1 VRAGSTAGGGLRSN
15 GDGAGGGVIGGVD
28 IGGTKIAAAAVAS
41 DGRIISRAECATNA
55 SHGFESGM
63 QRIVGLLQECARAA
77 GGKFKG
83 IGVGTTGPIDPQ
95 TGIFG
100 TVDNLPGWK
109 GFNLKQPL
117 EREFGVPVT
126 IENDADAA
134 ALGEAAWG
142 AGRGKSRFIYVTVS
156 TGIGGGIVFDGELYR
171 GVDQSHPELGHMVV
185 EASGPLCYC
194 GAHGCWE
201 WMAAGPAM
209 VTWVREN
216 APAGA
221 ALPAD
226 LSAKE
231 ICRLAE
237 QGDALARKAVEREGY
252 YLGVGLANLV
262 TMYCPDAIAL
272 GGGVMGSAHLFLDPA
287 REVVRSSCTLVPA
300 EKTEILLARMGGD
313 AGVAGAALAWHNRFE
328 KQKRS

>member
-1 VRAGSTAGGGLRSN
+1 MI
-15 GDGAGGGVIGGVD
+15 GAID
-28 IGGTKIAAAAVAS
+28 IGGTKIAAGAVAP
-41 DGRIISRAECATNA
+41 DGRILYRTECAT
-55 SHGFESGM
+55 SPTQGFDRGLE
-63 QRIVGLLQECARAA
+63 RIIGLLRESEQHA
-77 GGKFKG
+77 GERLKG
-83 IGVGTTGPIDPQ
+83 IGVGSTGPIDPE

-109 GFNLKQPL
+109 GSNLKQPL
-117 EREFGVPVT
+117 EHEFGVPVAV
-126 IENDADAA
+126 ENDADAA

-142 AGRGKSRFIYVTVS
+142 AGRGKRRFIYVTIS
-156 TGIGGGIVFDGELYR
+156 TGIGGGLVFDGELYR

-209 VTWVREN
+209 VTWAREN
-216 APAGA
+216 APAGRQ
-221 ALPAD
+221 LPAD

-237 QGDALARKAVEREGY
+237 QGDELAQKAVEREGY

-272 GGGVMGSAHLFLDPA
+272 GGGVMASAHLFMDRA
-287 REVVRSSCTLVPA
+287 REVVRTSCTLVPA
-300 EKTEILLARMGGD
+300 EKTEILLARMGAD
-313 AGVAGAALAWHNRFE
+313 AGVAGAARAWYNRFG
-328 KQKRS
+328 KQRQS

>member
-1 VRAGSTAGGGLRSN
+1 M
-15 GDGAGGGVIGGVD
+15 IGGVD
-28 IGGTKIAAAAVAS
+28 IGGTKIAAAAVAP
-41 DGRIISRAECATNA
+41 DGRIVSRAECATNA
-55 SHGFESGM
+55 SQGFESGM
-63 QRIVGLLQECARAA
+63 KRIVGLLQECARAG

-95 TGIFG
+95 TGVFG

-109 GFNLKQPL
+109 GSNLKQPL
-117 EREFGVPVT
+117 EGEFGVPVA

-209 VTWVREN
+209 VSWVREN
-216 APAGA
+216 APPGA
-221 ALPAD
+221 DLPAD

-231 ICRLAE
+231 LCRLAE
-237 QGDALARKAVEREGY
+237 QGDALARKAVEREAY

-272 GGGVMGSAHLFLDPA
+272 GGGVMGSAHLFLDRA
-287 REVVRSSCTLVPA
+287 REVVRTSCTLVPA

>member
-1 VRAGSTAGGGLRSN
+1 
-15 GDGAGGGVIGGVD
+15 
-28 IGGTKIAAAAVAS
+28 
-41 DGRIISRAECATNA
+41 
-55 SHGFESGM
+55 
-63 QRIVGLLQECARAA
+63 
-77 GGKFKG
+77 
-83 IGVGTTGPIDPQ
+83 
-95 TGIFG
+95 
-100 TVDNLPGWK
+100 
-109 GFNLKQPL
+109 
-117 EREFGVPVT
+117 
-126 IENDADAA
+126 
-134 ALGEAAWG
+134 
-142 AGRGKSRFIYVTVS
+142 
-156 TGIGGGIVFDGELYR
+156 
-171 GVDQSHPELGHMVV
+171 
-185 EASGPLCYC
+185 
-194 GAHGCWE
+194 
-201 WMAAGPAM
+201 MAAGPAM

>member
-1 VRAGSTAGGGLRSN
+1 
-15 GDGAGGGVIGGVD
+15 VIGAID
-28 IGGTKIAAAAVAS
+28 IGGTKIAAGVVDEA
-41 DGRIISRAECATNA
+41 GRILHRGECLTQAEQ
-55 SHGFESGM
+55 GFERGL
-63 QRIVGLLQECARAA
+63 QRIICLLRESANGA
-77 GGKFKG
+77 GVKLTG
-83 IGVGTTGPIDPQ
+83 IGVGSTGPIDPQ

-117 EREFGVPVT
+117 EREFGVPVA

-134 ALGEAAWG
+134 ALAEAAWG
-142 AGRGKSRFIYVTVS
+142 AGRGKSRFIYVTIS

-171 GVDQSHPELGHMVV
+171 GVDQSHPEIGHMVV

-216 APAGA
+216 APPGT

-231 ICRLAE
+231 ICRRAE
-237 QGDALARKAVEREGY
+237 QGDALARKSVEREAY
-252 YLGVGLANLV
+252 YLGVGLANLI

-272 GGGVMGSAHLFLDPA
+272 GGGVMGSAHLFLEGA
-287 REVVRSSCTLVPA
+287 REVVRTSCTLVPA
-300 EKTEILLARMGGD
+300 EKTEIRLACMGAD
-313 AGVAGAALAWHNRFE
+313 AGVAGAARAWYNRFG
-328 KQKRS
+328 KQKKS

>member
-1 VRAGSTAGGGLRSN
+1 
-15 GDGAGGGVIGGVD
+15 VIGAID
-28 IGGTKIAAAAVAS
+28 IGGTKVAVGVVGP
-41 DGRIISRAECATNA
+41 DGRILYRTECATNPTQ
-55 SHGFESGM
+55 GFECGLE
-63 QRIVGLLQECARAA
+63 RIIGLLRKSAKEA
-77 GGKFKG
+77 GVEFKG
-83 IGVGTTGPIDPQ
+83 IGVGSTGPIDPQ

-109 GFNLKQPL
+109 GSNLKAPL
-117 EREFGVPVT
+117 EREFGLPVAV
-126 IENDADAA
+126 ENDADAA

-171 GVDQSHPELGHMVV
+171 GVDQSHPEIGHMVV

-216 APAGA
+216 APPGTV
-221 ALPAD
+221 LPND

-231 ICRLAE
+231 ICRRAE
-237 QGDALARKAVEREGY
+237 QGDTLARKAVEREGY
-252 YLGVGLANLV
+252 YLGVGLANLI

-272 GGGVMGSAHLFLDPA
+272 GGGVMGSAHLFLDRA
-287 REVVRSSCTLVPA
+287 REIIRTSCTLVPA
-300 EKTEILLARMGGD
+300 EKTEILLARMGAD
-313 AGVAGAALAWHNRFE
+313 AGIAGAARAWYNRFG
-328 KQKRS
+328 KQKTS

>member
-1 VRAGSTAGGGLRSN
+1 MI
-15 GDGAGGGVIGGVD
+15 GAID
-28 IGGTKIAAAAVAS
+28 IGGTKIAAGVVGP
-41 DGRIISRAECATNA
+41 DGHILYRTECATNPTQ
-55 SHGFESGM
+55 GFERGLE
-63 QRIVGLLQECARAA
+63 RIIGLLRESAQAA
-77 GGKFKG
+77 GVKFTG
-83 IGVGTTGPIDPQ
+83 IGVGSTGPIDPQ

-109 GFNLKQPL
+109 GSNLKAPL
-117 EREFGVPVT
+117 EREFGVPVAV
-126 IENDADAA
+126 ENDADAA

-142 AGRGKSRFIYVTVS
+142 AGRGKRRFIYVTVS

-171 GVDQSHPELGHMVV
+171 GVDESHPEIGHMVV

-216 APAGA
+216 APPGTV
-221 ALPAD
+221 LPED

-231 ICRLAE
+231 ICCRAE

-252 YLGVGLANLV
+252 YLGVGLANLI

-272 GGGVMGSAHLFLDPA
+272 GGGVMGSAHLFLDRA
-287 REVVRSSCTLVPA
+287 REIIRTSCTLVPA
-300 EKTEILLARMGGD
+300 EKTEILLARMGAD
-313 AGVAGAALAWHNRFE
+313 AGIAGAARAWYNRFG
-328 KQKRS
+328 KQKAS

>member
-1 VRAGSTAGGGLRSN
+1 M
-15 GDGAGGGVIGGVD
+15 IGGVD
-28 IGGTKIAAAAVAS
+28 IGGTKIAAAAVAP
-41 DGRIISRAECATNA
+41 DGRIVSRAECATNA
-55 SHGFESGM
+55 SQGFESGM
-63 QRIVGLLQECARAA
+63 KRIVGLLQECARAG

-95 TGIFG
+95 TGVFG

-109 GFNLKQPL
+109 GSNLKQPL
-117 EREFGVPVT
+117 EGEFGVPVA

-209 VTWVREN
+209 VSWVREN
-216 APAGA
+216 APPGA
-221 ALPAD
+221 VLPAD

-237 QGDALARKAVEREGY
+237 QGDALARKAVEREAY

-272 GGGVMGSAHLFLDPA
+272 GGGVMGSAHLFLDRA
-287 REVVRSSCTLVPA
+287 REVVRTSCTLVPA

>member
-1 VRAGSTAGGGLRSN
+1 
-15 GDGAGGGVIGGVD
+15 VIGAID
-28 IGGTKIAAAAVAS
+28 IGGTKIAAGAVAP
-41 DGRIISRAECATNA
+41 DGRILSRAECATNA
-55 SHGFESGM
+55 AQGFEHGL
-63 QRIVGLLQECARAA
+63 QRIIGLLRDCARAA
-77 GGKFKG
+77 GTKFQG
-83 IGVGTTGPIDPQ
+83 IGIGTTGPIDPE

-109 GFNLKQPL
+109 GSNLKQPL
-117 EREFGVPVT
+117 ESEFGVPVA

-134 ALGEAAWG
+134 ALGEAACG
-142 AGRGKSRFIYVTVS
+142 AGRGKNRFIYVTVS

-171 GVDQSHPELGHMVV
+171 GVDQSHPEIGHMVV

-194 GAHGCWE
+194 GARGCWE

-209 VTWVREN
+209 VAWMREN

-221 ALPAD
+221 ALPAN

-231 ICRLAE
+231 ICRRAE
-237 QGDALARKAVEREGY
+237 QGDALAQKAVEREGY

-272 GGGVMGSAHLFLDPA
+272 GGGVMGSARLFMERA
-287 REVVRSSCTLVPA
+287 RQVIRTNCTLVPA
-300 EKTEILLARMGGD
+300 EKTEILLAQMGTD
-313 AGVAGAALAWHNRFE
+313 AGLAGAARAWHNRFG

>member
-1 VRAGSTAGGGLRSN
+1 MFVRARLPDSN
-15 GDGAGGGVIGGVD
+15 ASPGARVIGAVD
-28 IGGTKIAAAAVAS
+28 IGGTKIAVGVVEES
-41 DGRIISRAECATNA
+41 GRILHRGECPTQPEQ
-55 SHGFESGM
+55 GFDCGL
-63 QRIVGLLQECARAA
+63 QRIVGLLRESVQAA
-77 GGKFKG
+77 GGKLAG
-83 IGVGTTGPIDPQ
+83 IGIGSTGPIDPE

-109 GFNLKQPL
+109 GSNLKEPL
-117 EREFGVPVT
+117 EREFGVRVA

-134 ALGEAAWG
+134 ALGEAVWG

-171 GVDQSHPELGHMVV
+171 GVDQSHPEIGHMVV

-194 GAHGCWE
+194 GARGCWE

-209 VTWVREN
+209 VTWMREN
-216 APAGA
+216 APAGT

-237 QGDALARKAVEREGY
+237 QGDALAKKAVEREAY
-252 YLGVGLANLV
+252 YLGVGLGNLV

-272 GGGVMGSAHLFLDPA
+272 GGGVMGSSHLFLDRA
-287 REVVRSSCTLVPA
+287 REVVRTNCTLVPA
-300 EKTEILLARMGGD
+300 EKTEILLACMGAD
-313 AGVAGAALAWHNRFE
+313 AGIAGAARAWYNRFA
-328 KQKRS
+328 KQKRT

>member
-1 VRAGSTAGGGLRSN
+1 MRAGCGTGNRLRH
-15 GDGAGGGVIGGVD
+15 GACRAGGGVIGGID
-28 IGGTKIAAAAVAS
+28 IGGTKIAAAAVGS
-41 DGRIISRAECATNA
+41 DGRIVSRAECATNPTE
-55 SHGFESGM
+55 GFESGM
-63 QRIVGLLQECARAA
+63 RRIVGLLQECARAA

-95 TGIFG
+95 TGVFG

-117 EREFGVPVT
+117 EREFGVPVA

-221 ALPAD
+221 DLPAD

-231 ICRLAE
+231 VCRRAE
-237 QGDALARKAVEREGY
+237 QGDALARKAVEREAY

-272 GGGVMGSAHLFLDPA
+272 GGGVMGSAHLFLDRA
-287 REVVRSSCTLVPA
+287 RELVRTTCTLVPA
-300 EKTEILLARMGGD
+300 EKTEILLARMGAD

-328 KQKRS
+328 KQKKS